1 MSPQLAATFEQLGIA
16 LGLGLLV
23 GLQRESVASQV
34 AGFRT
39 FPIVTIFGAL
49 CAMLSRSFGGWVLAM
64 GLLTVAAMLIL
75 GNVALMKS
83 GVFDPG
89 VTTEVALLLM
99 FGVGAY
105 LVIGQTAV
113 AVTIGGGV
121 AVLLQLKERMHGLA
135 TKLGDRDVRAIMRF
149 ALISLVILP
158 ILPARS
164 FGPFQVLNPRQIW
177 LMVVF
182 VVGISLAGYIIYK
195 FFGEQI
201 GVVAGGI
208 LGGLISSTATT
219 VSYAKRTRNSEENI
233 SAAAAVIMIS
243 SSMALVQV
251 ILMVGVV
258 GPILLSAVIAPIG
271 ILLFIHIVL
280 CVILWSRVRKHVMP
294 VAPQENP
301 TELRPALY
309 FAAMYALVILAVAA
323 ARTIFGDQAMYAVA
337 GASGLSGLDA
347 ITLSTSR
354 LVNELR
360 MAASEGW
367 TLLVLAV
374 VANLLAKIGIVAGF
388 GHPRLLRVVVVL
400 FFVPIIAGILL
411 LLFWPPGFALPF

>member
-1 MSPQLAATFEQLGIA
+1 MAPQLSATFEQLGIA

-23 GLQRESVASQV
+23 GLQRESVASRV

-39 FPIVTIFGAL
+39 FPIVTIFGTL
-49 CAMLSRSFGGWVLAM
+49 CAMLSRSFGGWVLAT
-64 GLLTVAAMLIL
+64 GFLSIAAIVIL
-75 GNVALMKS
+75 GNVALMK
-83 GVFDPG
+83 GGIIDPG

-105 LVIGQTAV
+105 LVIGHKEVAV
-113 AVTIGGGV
+113 AVGGGI
-121 AVLLQLKERMHGLA
+121 AVLLQMKERMHGLA

-158 ILPARS
+158 ILPDRT

-182 VVGISLAGYIIYK
+182 IVGISLAGYIIYK
-195 FFGEQI
+195 FFGEQV

-219 VSYAKRTRNSEENI
+219 VSYAKRTRDSEENI
-233 SAAAAVIMIS
+233 SAAAAVIMIA
-243 SSMALVQV
+243 SSMALVQLL
-251 ILMVGVV
+251 LMVGVV
-258 GPILLSAVIAPIG
+258 GPILLPAAIAPIG
-271 ILLFIHIVL
+271 ILLLIHVL
-280 CVILWSRVRKHVMP
+280 LCLIMWTRVREHV
-294 VAPQENP
+294 VAVTPQENP
-301 TELRPALY
+301 TELGPALY
-309 FAAMYALVILAVAA
+309 FGAMYAAVLLAVAA
-323 ARTIFGDQAMYAVA
+323 ARTIFGDEAMYAVA

-374 VANLLAKIGIVAGF
+374 VTNLLAKIGIVAAF
-388 GHPRLLRVVVVL
+388 GHPRLLRLVVIL
-400 FFVPIIAGILL
+400 FFVPIIGGIFL
-411 LLFWPPGFALPF
+411 LLFWPHTFALRF